1 MAIASPR
8 RRVSLRSFALAA
20 LAVCAVGAGAR
31 AQETAASIYEAAKK
45 EGKLVVWSSRD
56 VAVNEYVGKLFK
68 ARYPGIELEL
78 TKFLPAPAIERLA
91 SERKAGLPG
100 ADIVDPNI
108 SFMPL
113 LLDRDLALAYDWRGV
128 FGVDADD
135 VLFDGRAVVVGH
147 YDQPLSYNSALVK
160 PDEIKSWDVLFD
172 PKWSGRVLVESFAYS
187 FGMLASYWG
196 EERTFSFLDK
206 VLANHPVVT
215 NSPTNTAEA
224 LAGGQG
230 AIAVGAYASRIQIYK
245 EQGAPVDW
253 ARVGP
258 IPAQRVVNV
267 AIKGG
272 PHPNAAKL
280 WTAFW
285 TTPEAQ
291 KAFYD
296 VQRYGK
302 IVGPTLS
309 PRGEEVN
316 RLGLQVVLESTDVAN
331 GIKWLDRASRTVTG
345 RK

>member
-1 MAIASPR
+1 MIGPVRLA
-8 RRVSLRSFALAA
+8 ALAA
-20 LAVCAVGAGAR
+20 LALAGLAAPAR
-31 AQETAASIYEAAKK
+31 AQETVASIYEAAKK
-45 EGKLVVWSSRD
+45 EGRLVVWSSRD
-56 VAVNEYVGKLFK
+56 VAVNEFVGKLFK
-68 ARYPGIELEL
+68 ARYPGVELEL
-78 TKFLPAPAIERLA
+78 VKFLPAPAIERLVN
-91 SERKAGLPG
+91 ERKAGLPG

-113 LLDRDLALAYDWRGV
+113 LLDRDLALSYDWSGV
-128 FGVDADD
+128 FGVDAGD
-135 VLFDGRAVVVGH
+135 VLFDGRAVVIGH
-147 YDQPLSYNSALVK
+147 YDQPLSFNTNFAK
-160 PDEIKSWDVLFD
+160 PEDIKSWDVLFD

-187 FGMLASYWG
+187 FGMLASSWG
-196 EERTFSFLDK
+196 EERTFAFLDK
-206 VLANHPVVT
+206 VLANHPIVT

-230 AIAVGAYASRIQIYK
+230 AIAVGAYASRIQTYK

-253 ARVGP
+253 ARIGP

-291 KAFYD
+291 KAFYE

-302 IVGPTLS
+302 IAGPTLS
-309 PRGEEVN
+309 PRGEEVKK
-316 RLGLQVVLESTDVAN
+316 LGLEVVLESTDVAN
-331 GIKWLDRASRTVTG
+331 GIKWLDRASRTITG